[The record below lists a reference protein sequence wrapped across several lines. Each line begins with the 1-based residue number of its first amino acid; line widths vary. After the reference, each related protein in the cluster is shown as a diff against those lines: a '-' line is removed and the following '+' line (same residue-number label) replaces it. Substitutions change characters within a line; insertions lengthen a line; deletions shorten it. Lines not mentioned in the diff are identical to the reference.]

1 MLMLLLMEKKLA
13 VMAQEMEKLHEKI
26 ANAEKRA
33 RDAAVTWNPGQ
44 GYDANYGNADAGNP
58 YPGIYG
64 MNPPGVENFP
74 QYGPGPAAWGAYD
87 MQ

>member
-33 RDAAVTWNPGQ
+33 RDAAVTWNS
-44 GYDANYGNADAGNP
+44 
-58 YPGIYG
+58 G
-64 MNPPGVENFP
+64 MQFYV
-74 QYGPGPAAWGAYD
+74 
-87 MQ
+87 